1 MTTQSTFSSLD
12 RIVNQRGSGG
22 LFVLGIIA
30 VVIGIIIGSSLD
42 NAAVSI
48 IFSILGIISI
58 IASFLFI
65 IKQYE
70 RSIILRLGKYNR
82 QVGPGMRTRF
92 PFIEIVL
99 VVDIREKVREFKA
112 ERMLTKDNVP
122 VTIDAILRYKIIE
135 DKAKDAILNVENF
148 NEMIKQV
155 SQTTLRNN
163 IGSSVFQDILSKRE
177 EINQHVKSIISQEA
191 GSWGIE
197 VTGVEVRQ
205 VIIPQELEA
214 AMSMQAQAER
224 EKNARITYGES
235 EVLVAKKFQEASKV
249 YADNPVAYA
258 LRQSNMLYESIK
270 VQGNTIVM
278 IPSESLNSMGFGN
291 LAMTVAYLENTKK
304 AAKGKTKIV
313 DPPHRK
319 RQNESHLSRLWSW
332 NRDNTEIRFE
342 AKYHVSDKVIVKS
355 FFSFLLRNSI
365 LAFFPQENSVRFLGL
380 YTGYVVPLIIIGNYG
395 WQ

>member
-1 MTTQSTFSSLD
+1 
-12 RIVNQRGSGG
+12 
-22 LFVLGIIA
+22 VLGIIA
-30 VVIGIIIGSSLD
+30 VVIGIIIASSLD
-42 NAAVSI
+42 NLAVSI
-48 IFSILGIISI
+48 IFTILGIISI

-135 DKAKDAILNVENF
+135 DRAKDAILNVENF

-304 AAKGKTKIV
+304 AAKGKT
-313 DPPHRK
+313 
-319 RQNESHLSRLWSW
+319 QESGSSSSE
-332 NRDNTEIRFE
+332 TAE
-342 AKYHVSDKVIVKS
+342 
-355 FFSFLLRNSI
+355 
-365 LAFFPQENSVRFLGL
+365 
-380 YTGYVVPLIIIGNYG
+380 
-395 WQ
+395 

>member
-1 MTTQSTFSSLD
+1 
-12 RIVNQRGSGG
+12 
-22 LFVLGIIA
+22 VLGILA
-30 VVIGIIIGSSLD
+30 VTIGLLIGLFSNSTAL
-42 NAAVSI
+42 AVAL
-48 IFSILGIISI
+48 SILGLLAIV
-58 IASFLFI
+58 ASFLFI

-82 QVGPGMRTRF
+82 QAGPGMRTRI
-92 PFIEIVL
+92 PFVESVL

-135 DKAKDAILNVENF
+135 DRAKDAILNVENF

-177 EINQHVKSIISQEA
+177 EINHHVKSIISQEA
-191 GSWGIE
+191 GNWGIE

-224 EKNARITYGES
+224 EKSARVTYGES
-235 EVLVAKKFQEASKV
+235 EVLVAKKFEEASKV
-249 YADNPVAYA
+249 YGDNPVAYA

-291 LAMTVAYLENTKK
+291 LAMTVAYLESTKK
-304 AAKGKTKIV
+304 AAKGKI
-313 DPPHRK
+313 
-319 RQNESHLSRLWSW
+319 Q
-332 NRDNTEIRFE
+332 
-342 AKYHVSDKVIVKS
+342 DKAS
-355 FFSFLLRNSI
+355 S
-365 LAFFPQENSVRFLGL
+365 G
-380 YTGYVVPLIIIGNYG
+380 
-395 WQ
+395 

>member
-1 MTTQSTFSSLD
+1 MLGILAVTFGLL
-12 RIVNQRGSGG
+12 IG
-22 LFVLGIIA
+22 LFSNSTALA
-30 VVIGIIIGSSLD
+30 VAL
-42 NAAVSI
+42 
-48 IFSILGIISI
+48 SILGLLAIV
-58 IASFLFI
+58 ASFLFI

-82 QVGPGMRTRF
+82 QAGPGMRTRI
-92 PFIEIVL
+92 PFVESVL

-135 DKAKDAILNVENF
+135 DRAKDAILNVENF

-177 EINQHVKSIISQEA
+177 EINHHVKSIISQEA
-191 GSWGIE
+191 GNWGIE

-224 EKNARITYGES
+224 EKSARVTYGES
-235 EVLVAKKFQEASKV
+235 EVLVAKKFEEASKV
-249 YADNPVAYA
+249 YGDNPVAYA

-291 LAMTVAYLENTKK
+291 LATTVAYLESTKK
-304 AAKGKTKIV
+304 AAKGKI
-313 DPPHRK
+313 
-319 RQNESHLSRLWSW
+319 Q
-332 NRDNTEIRFE
+332 
-342 AKYHVSDKVIVKS
+342 DKAS
-355 FFSFLLRNSI
+355 SSS
-365 LAFFPQENSVRFLGL
+365 E
-380 YTGYVVPLIIIGNYG
+380 TIG
-395 WQ
+395 

>member
-1 MTTQSTFSSLD
+1 MSTAQSSFSSFD
-12 RIVNQRGSGG
+12 RVVNQRGSGG
-22 LFVLGIIA
+22 LLVLGIAAIT
-30 VVIGIIIGSSLD
+30 IGIIIASLLGYLWIL
-42 NAAVSI
+42 A

-82 QVGPGMRTRF
+82 QGGPGLRTRT
-92 PFIEIVL
+92 PFIENVL

-135 DKAKDAILNVENF
+135 DRTKDAILNVENF

-191 GSWGIE
+191 GNWGIE

-224 EKNARITYGES
+224 EKNARVTYGES
-235 EVLVAKKFQEASKV
+235 EVLVAKKFEEASQV
-249 YADNPVAYA
+249 YSDNPVAYA

-270 VQGNTIVM
+270 VQGSTIVM

-304 AAKGKTKIV
+304 AAKRV
-313 DPPHRK
+313 DQVR
-319 RQNESHLSRLWSW
+319 
-332 NRDNTEIRFE
+332 T
-342 AKYHVSDKVIVKS
+342 DKSSSADVI
-355 FFSFLLRNSI
+355 
-365 LAFFPQENSVRFLGL
+365 E
-380 YTGYVVPLIIIGNYG
+380 
-395 WQ
+395 

>member
-1 MTTQSTFSSLD
+1 
-12 RIVNQRGSGG
+12 
-22 LFVLGIIA
+22 
-30 VVIGIIIGSSLD
+30 VVIGIIIGSSLE
-42 NAAVSI
+42 NMAVSI
-48 IFSILGIISI
+48 IFTILGIISI

-135 DKAKDAILNVENF
+135 DRAKDAILNVENF

-304 AAKGKTKIV
+304 AAKGKTE
-313 DPPHRK
+313 
-319 RQNESHLSRLWSW
+319 ESGSSSSET
-332 NRDNTEIRFE
+332 TE
-342 AKYHVSDKVIVKS
+342 
-355 FFSFLLRNSI
+355 
-365 LAFFPQENSVRFLGL
+365 
-380 YTGYVVPLIIIGNYG
+380 
-395 WQ
+395 

>member
-1 MTTQSTFSSLD
+1 
-12 RIVNQRGSGG
+12 
-22 LFVLGIIA
+22 VLGIIA

-42 NAAVSI
+42 NLAVSI
-48 IFSILGIISI
+48 ILAILGIISM

-135 DKAKDAILNVENF
+135 DRAKDAILNVENF

-304 AAKGKTKIV
+304 AAKGKT
-313 DPPHRK
+313 
-319 RQNESHLSRLWSW
+319 QESGSSSSE
-332 NRDNTEIRFE
+332 TAE
-342 AKYHVSDKVIVKS
+342 
-355 FFSFLLRNSI
+355 
-365 LAFFPQENSVRFLGL
+365 
-380 YTGYVVPLIIIGNYG
+380 
-395 WQ
+395 

>member
-1 MTTQSTFSSLD
+1 VTTQSTFSSFD

-135 DKAKDAILNVENF
+135 DKANDAILNVENF

-304 AAKGKTKIV
+304 AAKRKTQ
-313 DPPHRK
+313 DSGSSSS
-319 RQNESHLSRLWSW
+319 ET
-332 NRDNTEIRFE
+332 TE
-342 AKYHVSDKVIVKS
+342 
-355 FFSFLLRNSI
+355 
-365 LAFFPQENSVRFLGL
+365 
-380 YTGYVVPLIIIGNYG
+380 
-395 WQ
+395 

>member
-1 MTTQSTFSSLD
+1 
-12 RIVNQRGSGG
+12 
-22 LFVLGIIA
+22 VLGILA
-30 VVIGIIIGSSLD
+30 VTIGLLVGLFSNSTAL
-42 NAAVSI
+42 AVAL
-48 IFSILGIISI
+48 SILGLLAIV
-58 IASFLFI
+58 ASFLFI

-82 QVGPGMRTRF
+82 QAGPGMRTRV
-92 PFIEIVL
+92 PFVESVL

-135 DKAKDAILNVENF
+135 DRAKDAILNVENF

-177 EINQHVKSIISQEA
+177 EINHHVKSIISQEA
-191 GSWGIE
+191 GNWGIE

-224 EKNARITYGES
+224 EKSARVTYGES
-235 EVLVAKKFQEASKV
+235 EVLVAKKFEEASKV
-249 YADNPVAYA
+249 YGDNPVAYA

-291 LAMTVAYLENTKK
+291 LAMTVAYLESTKK
-304 AAKGKTKIV
+304 AAKGKI
-313 DPPHRK
+313 
-319 RQNESHLSRLWSW
+319 Q
-332 NRDNTEIRFE
+332 
-342 AKYHVSDKVIVKS
+342 DKAPS
-355 FFSFLLRNSI
+355 SS
-365 LAFFPQENSVRFLGL
+365 E
-380 YTGYVVPLIIIGNYG
+380 TIG
-395 WQ
+395 

>member
-1 MTTQSTFSSLD
+1 
-12 RIVNQRGSGG
+12 
-22 LFVLGIIA
+22 VLGIIA

-42 NAAVSI
+42 NLAVSI
-48 IFSILGIISI
+48 ILAILGIISI

-135 DKAKDAILNVENF
+135 DRAKDAILNVENF

-304 AAKGKTKIV
+304 AAKGKT
-313 DPPHRK
+313 
-319 RQNESHLSRLWSW
+319 QESGSSSSE
-332 NRDNTEIRFE
+332 TAE
-342 AKYHVSDKVIVKS
+342 
-355 FFSFLLRNSI
+355 
-365 LAFFPQENSVRFLGL
+365 
-380 YTGYVVPLIIIGNYG
+380 
-395 WQ
+395 